1 MRNSISVLYYSCLSV
16 FKIPWKLVGGRV
28 IYSMVYFLFG
38 VLCWVLRVYSSTILD
53 WISVINVCDNEE
65 RCSGTLAVYR
75 FSFALAVRN
84 SNSNSNFLQG
94 VSSAFSVSHNTRTRQ
109 VRLAKSCT
117 RWILAHEGIIPHRN
131 DCR

>member
-1 MRNSISVLYYSCLSV
+1 MIGTSMRNSISVLYYSCLSV

-84 SNSNSNFLQG
+84 SNSTLIFTRYFIYFWR
-94 VSSAFSVSHNTRTRQ
+94 FSPFAYKISQ
-109 VRLAKSCT
+109 IGEIMYKMDF
-117 RWILAHEGIIPHRN
+117 GI
-131 DCR
+131 